1 MQAIIKLLC
10 NYNFYLKYN
19 NIIYKYIKDNKELC
33 TIYNY
38 ISLLMNKYQ
47 DNISIEVL
55 SLYILSQVQEK
66 EKEIYKNILEEIRKE
81 SIDSVI
87 IEDLILELSKKHQA
101 YELSKLALDVSEGYK
116 SFDDLLLFTQN
127 LNASTDLVDPSTGH
141 SIVTDDLD
149 ELYNTTYSTT
159 GLRWRC
165 SSLNKSLGSLRKG
178 DFGFIFARPESFSRD
193 TEVLTPHGWVTVDK
207 VTNET
212 YISQVNPDLTT
223 TFVRPTAIH
232 PHEQSHCYHIHDK
245 IGRVDLIVTEGH
257 GMIYEKEGKLWKER
271 ADSVKYYQG
280 VKHHVSAPTSVN
292 TKVTFMPEHR
302 LAIAYQADGHTRN
315 YKEYG
320 YTFSFTKE
328 RKQQR
333 LKEILDD
340 CGYEYSEYKDGN
352 NGHLGYYVKSKIR
365 LYKHFDW
372 INLALISKE
381 WCQQFIE
388 ELSYWDSTRRTNSR
402 FKFDTINRSV
412 ADKVQAI
419 AILAGYNCLLSI
431 HIDDRSPNYSDVYS
445 LSIRT
450 NYQPVDG
457 QCIVKERISFKDT
470 TYCFE
475 VSSGMLLVRRNGAVA
490 ISGNTGKT
498 TFLASEVS
506 YFAEQCDSPILW
518 FNNEEQGSK
527 VKLRIYQASLGIGLT
542 ELLNNRDKYGK
553 QFFDKTARKII
564 LNDAANTTKNDVQ
577 RLIELYQP
585 GCIVFDQLDK
595 IQGFS
600 GDREDI
606 RLGNI
611 YIWARNIAKQYCPV
625 IGVCQADATGEGK
638 RWLTMDNVASAKTTK
653 QAEADWIIGI
663 GKTHNENEEYFRY
676 LSICKNKLLGDEDTD
691 PILRHGH
698 LTVKINPY
706 IARYED

>member
-178 DFGFIFARPESFSRD
+178 DFGFIFARPE
-193 TEVLTPHGWVTVDK
+193 
-207 VTNET
+207 
-212 YISQVNPDLTT
+212 
-223 TFVRPTAIH
+223 
-232 PHEQSHCYHIHDK
+232 
-245 IGRVDLIVTEGH
+245 
-257 GMIYEKEGKLWKER
+257 
-271 ADSVKYYQG
+271 
-280 VKHHVSAPTSVN
+280 
-292 TKVTFMPEHR
+292 
-302 LAIAYQADGHTRN
+302 
-315 YKEYG
+315 
-320 YTFSFTKE
+320 
-328 RKQQR
+328 
-333 LKEILDD
+333 
-340 CGYEYSEYKDGN
+340 
-352 NGHLGYYVKSKIR
+352 
-365 LYKHFDW
+365 
-372 INLALISKE
+372 
-381 WCQQFIE
+381 
-388 ELSYWDSTRRTNSR
+388 
-402 FKFDTINRSV
+402 
-412 ADKVQAI
+412 
-419 AILAGYNCLLSI
+419 
-431 HIDDRSPNYSDVYS
+431 
-445 LSIRT
+445 
-450 NYQPVDG
+450 
-457 QCIVKERISFKDT
+457 
-470 TYCFE
+470 
-475 VSSGMLLVRRNGAVA
+475 
-490 ISGNTGKT
+490 TGKT

-564 LNDAANTTKNDVQ
+564 LNDAANTTKNDAQ

-585 GCIVFDQLDK
+585 ACIVFDQLDK

>member
-81 SIDSVI
+81 SVDSVI

-178 DFGFIFARPESFSRD
+178 DFGFIFARPE
-193 TEVLTPHGWVTVDK
+193 
-207 VTNET
+207 
-212 YISQVNPDLTT
+212 
-223 TFVRPTAIH
+223 
-232 PHEQSHCYHIHDK
+232 
-245 IGRVDLIVTEGH
+245 
-257 GMIYEKEGKLWKER
+257 
-271 ADSVKYYQG
+271 
-280 VKHHVSAPTSVN
+280 
-292 TKVTFMPEHR
+292 
-302 LAIAYQADGHTRN
+302 
-315 YKEYG
+315 
-320 YTFSFTKE
+320 
-328 RKQQR
+328 
-333 LKEILDD
+333 
-340 CGYEYSEYKDGN
+340 
-352 NGHLGYYVKSKIR
+352 
-365 LYKHFDW
+365 
-372 INLALISKE
+372 
-381 WCQQFIE
+381 
-388 ELSYWDSTRRTNSR
+388 
-402 FKFDTINRSV
+402 
-412 ADKVQAI
+412 
-419 AILAGYNCLLSI
+419 
-431 HIDDRSPNYSDVYS
+431 
-445 LSIRT
+445 
-450 NYQPVDG
+450 
-457 QCIVKERISFKDT
+457 
-470 TYCFE
+470 
-475 VSSGMLLVRRNGAVA
+475 
-490 ISGNTGKT
+490 TGKT

-564 LNDAANTTKNDVQ
+564 LNDAANTTKNDAQ

-585 GCIVFDQLDK
+585 ACIVFDQLDK

>member
-178 DFGFIFARPESFSRD
+178 DFGFIFARPE
-193 TEVLTPHGWVTVDK
+193 
-207 VTNET
+207 
-212 YISQVNPDLTT
+212 
-223 TFVRPTAIH
+223 
-232 PHEQSHCYHIHDK
+232 
-245 IGRVDLIVTEGH
+245 
-257 GMIYEKEGKLWKER
+257 
-271 ADSVKYYQG
+271 
-280 VKHHVSAPTSVN
+280 
-292 TKVTFMPEHR
+292 
-302 LAIAYQADGHTRN
+302 
-315 YKEYG
+315 
-320 YTFSFTKE
+320 
-328 RKQQR
+328 
-333 LKEILDD
+333 
-340 CGYEYSEYKDGN
+340 
-352 NGHLGYYVKSKIR
+352 
-365 LYKHFDW
+365 
-372 INLALISKE
+372 
-381 WCQQFIE
+381 
-388 ELSYWDSTRRTNSR
+388 
-402 FKFDTINRSV
+402 
-412 ADKVQAI
+412 
-419 AILAGYNCLLSI
+419 
-431 HIDDRSPNYSDVYS
+431 
-445 LSIRT
+445 
-450 NYQPVDG
+450 
-457 QCIVKERISFKDT
+457 
-470 TYCFE
+470 
-475 VSSGMLLVRRNGAVA
+475 
-490 ISGNTGKT
+490 TGKT

-527 VKLRIYQASLGIGLT
+527 VKLRIHQASLGIGLT

>member
-10 NYNFYLKYN
+10 NYDFYLKYN

-81 SIDSVI
+81 SVDSVI

-178 DFGFIFARPESFSRD
+178 DFGFIFARPE
-193 TEVLTPHGWVTVDK
+193 
-207 VTNET
+207 
-212 YISQVNPDLTT
+212 
-223 TFVRPTAIH
+223 
-232 PHEQSHCYHIHDK
+232 
-245 IGRVDLIVTEGH
+245 
-257 GMIYEKEGKLWKER
+257 
-271 ADSVKYYQG
+271 
-280 VKHHVSAPTSVN
+280 
-292 TKVTFMPEHR
+292 
-302 LAIAYQADGHTRN
+302 
-315 YKEYG
+315 
-320 YTFSFTKE
+320 
-328 RKQQR
+328 
-333 LKEILDD
+333 
-340 CGYEYSEYKDGN
+340 
-352 NGHLGYYVKSKIR
+352 
-365 LYKHFDW
+365 
-372 INLALISKE
+372 
-381 WCQQFIE
+381 
-388 ELSYWDSTRRTNSR
+388 
-402 FKFDTINRSV
+402 
-412 ADKVQAI
+412 
-419 AILAGYNCLLSI
+419 
-431 HIDDRSPNYSDVYS
+431 
-445 LSIRT
+445 
-450 NYQPVDG
+450 
-457 QCIVKERISFKDT
+457 
-470 TYCFE
+470 
-475 VSSGMLLVRRNGAVA
+475 
-490 ISGNTGKT
+490 TGKT

-564 LNDAANTTKNDVQ
+564 LNDAANTTKNDAQ

-585 GCIVFDQLDK
+585 ACIVFDQLDK

>member
-81 SIDSVI
+81 SVDSVI

-178 DFGFIFARPESFSRD
+178 DFGFIFARPE
-193 TEVLTPHGWVTVDK
+193 
-207 VTNET
+207 
-212 YISQVNPDLTT
+212 
-223 TFVRPTAIH
+223 
-232 PHEQSHCYHIHDK
+232 
-245 IGRVDLIVTEGH
+245 
-257 GMIYEKEGKLWKER
+257 
-271 ADSVKYYQG
+271 
-280 VKHHVSAPTSVN
+280 
-292 TKVTFMPEHR
+292 
-302 LAIAYQADGHTRN
+302 
-315 YKEYG
+315 
-320 YTFSFTKE
+320 
-328 RKQQR
+328 
-333 LKEILDD
+333 
-340 CGYEYSEYKDGN
+340 
-352 NGHLGYYVKSKIR
+352 
-365 LYKHFDW
+365 
-372 INLALISKE
+372 
-381 WCQQFIE
+381 
-388 ELSYWDSTRRTNSR
+388 
-402 FKFDTINRSV
+402 
-412 ADKVQAI
+412 
-419 AILAGYNCLLSI
+419 
-431 HIDDRSPNYSDVYS
+431 
-445 LSIRT
+445 
-450 NYQPVDG
+450 
-457 QCIVKERISFKDT
+457 
-470 TYCFE
+470 
-475 VSSGMLLVRRNGAVA
+475 
-490 ISGNTGKT
+490 TGKT

>member
-38 ISLLMNKYQ
+38 ISLLINKYQ

-178 DFGFIFARPESFSRD
+178 DFGFIFARPE
-193 TEVLTPHGWVTVDK
+193 
-207 VTNET
+207 
-212 YISQVNPDLTT
+212 
-223 TFVRPTAIH
+223 
-232 PHEQSHCYHIHDK
+232 
-245 IGRVDLIVTEGH
+245 
-257 GMIYEKEGKLWKER
+257 
-271 ADSVKYYQG
+271 
-280 VKHHVSAPTSVN
+280 
-292 TKVTFMPEHR
+292 
-302 LAIAYQADGHTRN
+302 
-315 YKEYG
+315 
-320 YTFSFTKE
+320 
-328 RKQQR
+328 
-333 LKEILDD
+333 
-340 CGYEYSEYKDGN
+340 
-352 NGHLGYYVKSKIR
+352 
-365 LYKHFDW
+365 
-372 INLALISKE
+372 
-381 WCQQFIE
+381 
-388 ELSYWDSTRRTNSR
+388 
-402 FKFDTINRSV
+402 
-412 ADKVQAI
+412 
-419 AILAGYNCLLSI
+419 
-431 HIDDRSPNYSDVYS
+431 
-445 LSIRT
+445 
-450 NYQPVDG
+450 
-457 QCIVKERISFKDT
+457 
-470 TYCFE
+470 
-475 VSSGMLLVRRNGAVA
+475 
-490 ISGNTGKT
+490 TGKT

-564 LNDAANTTKNDVQ
+564 LNDAANTTKNDIQ

>member
-81 SIDSVI
+81 SVDSVI

-178 DFGFIFARPESFSRD
+178 DFGFIFARPE
-193 TEVLTPHGWVTVDK
+193 
-207 VTNET
+207 
-212 YISQVNPDLTT
+212 
-223 TFVRPTAIH
+223 
-232 PHEQSHCYHIHDK
+232 
-245 IGRVDLIVTEGH
+245 
-257 GMIYEKEGKLWKER
+257 
-271 ADSVKYYQG
+271 
-280 VKHHVSAPTSVN
+280 
-292 TKVTFMPEHR
+292 
-302 LAIAYQADGHTRN
+302 
-315 YKEYG
+315 
-320 YTFSFTKE
+320 
-328 RKQQR
+328 
-333 LKEILDD
+333 
-340 CGYEYSEYKDGN
+340 
-352 NGHLGYYVKSKIR
+352 
-365 LYKHFDW
+365 
-372 INLALISKE
+372 
-381 WCQQFIE
+381 
-388 ELSYWDSTRRTNSR
+388 
-402 FKFDTINRSV
+402 
-412 ADKVQAI
+412 
-419 AILAGYNCLLSI
+419 
-431 HIDDRSPNYSDVYS
+431 
-445 LSIRT
+445 
-450 NYQPVDG
+450 
-457 QCIVKERISFKDT
+457 
-470 TYCFE
+470 
-475 VSSGMLLVRRNGAVA
+475 
-490 ISGNTGKT
+490 TGKT

-706 IARYED
+706 VARYED

>member
-178 DFGFIFARPESFSRD
+178 DFGFIFARPE
-193 TEVLTPHGWVTVDK
+193 
-207 VTNET
+207 
-212 YISQVNPDLTT
+212 
-223 TFVRPTAIH
+223 
-232 PHEQSHCYHIHDK
+232 
-245 IGRVDLIVTEGH
+245 
-257 GMIYEKEGKLWKER
+257 
-271 ADSVKYYQG
+271 
-280 VKHHVSAPTSVN
+280 
-292 TKVTFMPEHR
+292 
-302 LAIAYQADGHTRN
+302 
-315 YKEYG
+315 
-320 YTFSFTKE
+320 
-328 RKQQR
+328 
-333 LKEILDD
+333 
-340 CGYEYSEYKDGN
+340 
-352 NGHLGYYVKSKIR
+352 
-365 LYKHFDW
+365 
-372 INLALISKE
+372 
-381 WCQQFIE
+381 
-388 ELSYWDSTRRTNSR
+388 
-402 FKFDTINRSV
+402 
-412 ADKVQAI
+412 
-419 AILAGYNCLLSI
+419 
-431 HIDDRSPNYSDVYS
+431 
-445 LSIRT
+445 
-450 NYQPVDG
+450 
-457 QCIVKERISFKDT
+457 
-470 TYCFE
+470 
-475 VSSGMLLVRRNGAVA
+475 
-490 ISGNTGKT
+490 TGKT

>member
-81 SIDSVI
+81 SVDSVI

-178 DFGFIFARPESFSRD
+178 DFGFIFARPE
-193 TEVLTPHGWVTVDK
+193 
-207 VTNET
+207 
-212 YISQVNPDLTT
+212 
-223 TFVRPTAIH
+223 
-232 PHEQSHCYHIHDK
+232 
-245 IGRVDLIVTEGH
+245 
-257 GMIYEKEGKLWKER
+257 
-271 ADSVKYYQG
+271 
-280 VKHHVSAPTSVN
+280 
-292 TKVTFMPEHR
+292 
-302 LAIAYQADGHTRN
+302 
-315 YKEYG
+315 
-320 YTFSFTKE
+320 
-328 RKQQR
+328 
-333 LKEILDD
+333 
-340 CGYEYSEYKDGN
+340 
-352 NGHLGYYVKSKIR
+352 
-365 LYKHFDW
+365 
-372 INLALISKE
+372 
-381 WCQQFIE
+381 
-388 ELSYWDSTRRTNSR
+388 
-402 FKFDTINRSV
+402 
-412 ADKVQAI
+412 
-419 AILAGYNCLLSI
+419 
-431 HIDDRSPNYSDVYS
+431 
-445 LSIRT
+445 
-450 NYQPVDG
+450 
-457 QCIVKERISFKDT
+457 
-470 TYCFE
+470 
-475 VSSGMLLVRRNGAVA
+475 
-490 ISGNTGKT
+490 TGKT

-564 LNDAANTTKNDVQ
+564 LNDAANTTKNDAQ

>member
-81 SIDSVI
+81 SVDSVI

-178 DFGFIFARPESFSRD
+178 DFGFIFARPE
-193 TEVLTPHGWVTVDK
+193 
-207 VTNET
+207 
-212 YISQVNPDLTT
+212 
-223 TFVRPTAIH
+223 
-232 PHEQSHCYHIHDK
+232 
-245 IGRVDLIVTEGH
+245 
-257 GMIYEKEGKLWKER
+257 
-271 ADSVKYYQG
+271 
-280 VKHHVSAPTSVN
+280 
-292 TKVTFMPEHR
+292 
-302 LAIAYQADGHTRN
+302 
-315 YKEYG
+315 
-320 YTFSFTKE
+320 
-328 RKQQR
+328 
-333 LKEILDD
+333 
-340 CGYEYSEYKDGN
+340 
-352 NGHLGYYVKSKIR
+352 
-365 LYKHFDW
+365 
-372 INLALISKE
+372 
-381 WCQQFIE
+381 
-388 ELSYWDSTRRTNSR
+388 
-402 FKFDTINRSV
+402 
-412 ADKVQAI
+412 
-419 AILAGYNCLLSI
+419 
-431 HIDDRSPNYSDVYS
+431 
-445 LSIRT
+445 
-450 NYQPVDG
+450 
-457 QCIVKERISFKDT
+457 
-470 TYCFE
+470 
-475 VSSGMLLVRRNGAVA
+475 
-490 ISGNTGKT
+490 TGKT

-542 ELLNNRDKYGK
+542 ELLNNRDKYGREFINK
-553 QFFDKTARKII
+553 TDKRII
-564 LNDAANTTKNDVQ
+564 LNDAANTTKRDVQ
-577 RLIELYQP
+577 KLIELYQP

>member
-193 TEVLTPHGWVTVDK
+193 TEVLTPKGWLAVDK
-207 VTNET
+207 VTTDT
-212 YISQVNPDLTT
+212 YISQVNKDLTT
-223 TFVRPTAIH
+223 TFVQPKAVH
-232 PHEQSHCYHIHDK
+232 PHEQTHCYHIHDEL
-245 IGRVDLIVTEGH
+245 GRVDLIVTEGH
-257 GMIYEKEGKLWKER
+257 GMIYEKDGKLWKER
-271 ADSVKYYQG
+271 ADTVKYYQG
-280 VKHHVSAPTSVN
+280 KKHHVSAATSLIENVA
-292 TKVTFMPEHR
+292 FLPEHQ

-320 YTFSFTKE
+320 YTFSFKKE

-333 LKEILDD
+333 LENILDA
-340 CGYEYSEYKDGN
+340 CGFEYSKYKDGN
-352 NGHLGYYVKSKIR
+352 RGHSGYYVKSKIR
-365 LYKHFDW
+365 LHKNFDW
-372 INLALISKE
+372 INLSLVSQV

-388 ELSYWDSTRRTNSR
+388 ELSYWDATRRTETR
-402 FKFDTINRSV
+402 FKFDTTNKNV

-419 AILAGYNCLLSI
+419 AILAGYNCLLSVC
-431 HIDDRSPNYSDVYS
+431 IDNRSPTYSDIYS
-445 LSIRT
+445 LTIRT
-450 NYQPVDG
+450 KYQPVNG
-457 QCIVKERISFKDT
+457 QCIIKERIPFKDT

-475 VSSGMLLVRRNGAVA
+475 VPSGMLLVRRNGAVA
-490 ISGNTGKT
+490 VSGNTGKT

-564 LNDAANTTKNDVQ
+564 LNDAANTTKNDAQ

>member
-81 SIDSVI
+81 SVDSVI

-178 DFGFIFARPESFSRD
+178 DFGFIFARPE
-193 TEVLTPHGWVTVDK
+193 
-207 VTNET
+207 
-212 YISQVNPDLTT
+212 
-223 TFVRPTAIH
+223 
-232 PHEQSHCYHIHDK
+232 
-245 IGRVDLIVTEGH
+245 
-257 GMIYEKEGKLWKER
+257 
-271 ADSVKYYQG
+271 
-280 VKHHVSAPTSVN
+280 
-292 TKVTFMPEHR
+292 
-302 LAIAYQADGHTRN
+302 
-315 YKEYG
+315 
-320 YTFSFTKE
+320 
-328 RKQQR
+328 
-333 LKEILDD
+333 
-340 CGYEYSEYKDGN
+340 
-352 NGHLGYYVKSKIR
+352 
-365 LYKHFDW
+365 
-372 INLALISKE
+372 
-381 WCQQFIE
+381 
-388 ELSYWDSTRRTNSR
+388 
-402 FKFDTINRSV
+402 
-412 ADKVQAI
+412 
-419 AILAGYNCLLSI
+419 
-431 HIDDRSPNYSDVYS
+431 
-445 LSIRT
+445 
-450 NYQPVDG
+450 
-457 QCIVKERISFKDT
+457 
-470 TYCFE
+470 
-475 VSSGMLLVRRNGAVA
+475 
-490 ISGNTGKT
+490 TGKT
-498 TFLASEVS
+498 TFLASEIS

-564 LNDAANTTKNDVQ
+564 LNDAANTTKNDAQ

>member
-1 MQAIIKLLC
+1 
-10 NYNFYLKYN
+10 
-19 NIIYKYIKDNKELC
+19 
-33 TIYNY
+33 
-38 ISLLMNKYQ
+38 MNKYQ

-178 DFGFIFARPESFSRD
+178 DFGFIFARPE
-193 TEVLTPHGWVTVDK
+193 
-207 VTNET
+207 
-212 YISQVNPDLTT
+212 
-223 TFVRPTAIH
+223 
-232 PHEQSHCYHIHDK
+232 
-245 IGRVDLIVTEGH
+245 
-257 GMIYEKEGKLWKER
+257 
-271 ADSVKYYQG
+271 
-280 VKHHVSAPTSVN
+280 
-292 TKVTFMPEHR
+292 
-302 LAIAYQADGHTRN
+302 
-315 YKEYG
+315 
-320 YTFSFTKE
+320 
-328 RKQQR
+328 
-333 LKEILDD
+333 
-340 CGYEYSEYKDGN
+340 
-352 NGHLGYYVKSKIR
+352 
-365 LYKHFDW
+365 
-372 INLALISKE
+372 
-381 WCQQFIE
+381 
-388 ELSYWDSTRRTNSR
+388 
-402 FKFDTINRSV
+402 
-412 ADKVQAI
+412 
-419 AILAGYNCLLSI
+419 
-431 HIDDRSPNYSDVYS
+431 
-445 LSIRT
+445 
-450 NYQPVDG
+450 
-457 QCIVKERISFKDT
+457 
-470 TYCFE
+470 
-475 VSSGMLLVRRNGAVA
+475 
-490 ISGNTGKT
+490 TGKT

-706 IARYED
+706 VARYED

>member
-10 NYNFYLKYN
+10 NYDFYLKYN

-81 SIDSVI
+81 SVDSVI

-178 DFGFIFARPESFSRD
+178 DFGFIFARPE
-193 TEVLTPHGWVTVDK
+193 
-207 VTNET
+207 
-212 YISQVNPDLTT
+212 
-223 TFVRPTAIH
+223 
-232 PHEQSHCYHIHDK
+232 
-245 IGRVDLIVTEGH
+245 
-257 GMIYEKEGKLWKER
+257 
-271 ADSVKYYQG
+271 
-280 VKHHVSAPTSVN
+280 
-292 TKVTFMPEHR
+292 
-302 LAIAYQADGHTRN
+302 
-315 YKEYG
+315 
-320 YTFSFTKE
+320 
-328 RKQQR
+328 
-333 LKEILDD
+333 
-340 CGYEYSEYKDGN
+340 
-352 NGHLGYYVKSKIR
+352 
-365 LYKHFDW
+365 
-372 INLALISKE
+372 
-381 WCQQFIE
+381 
-388 ELSYWDSTRRTNSR
+388 
-402 FKFDTINRSV
+402 
-412 ADKVQAI
+412 
-419 AILAGYNCLLSI
+419 
-431 HIDDRSPNYSDVYS
+431 
-445 LSIRT
+445 
-450 NYQPVDG
+450 
-457 QCIVKERISFKDT
+457 
-470 TYCFE
+470 
-475 VSSGMLLVRRNGAVA
+475 
-490 ISGNTGKT
+490 TGKT

>member
-10 NYNFYLKYN
+10 NYDFYLKYN

-81 SIDSVI
+81 SVDSVI

-178 DFGFIFARPESFSRD
+178 DFGFIFARPE
-193 TEVLTPHGWVTVDK
+193 
-207 VTNET
+207 
-212 YISQVNPDLTT
+212 
-223 TFVRPTAIH
+223 
-232 PHEQSHCYHIHDK
+232 
-245 IGRVDLIVTEGH
+245 
-257 GMIYEKEGKLWKER
+257 
-271 ADSVKYYQG
+271 
-280 VKHHVSAPTSVN
+280 
-292 TKVTFMPEHR
+292 
-302 LAIAYQADGHTRN
+302 
-315 YKEYG
+315 
-320 YTFSFTKE
+320 
-328 RKQQR
+328 
-333 LKEILDD
+333 
-340 CGYEYSEYKDGN
+340 
-352 NGHLGYYVKSKIR
+352 
-365 LYKHFDW
+365 
-372 INLALISKE
+372 
-381 WCQQFIE
+381 
-388 ELSYWDSTRRTNSR
+388 
-402 FKFDTINRSV
+402 
-412 ADKVQAI
+412 
-419 AILAGYNCLLSI
+419 
-431 HIDDRSPNYSDVYS
+431 
-445 LSIRT
+445 
-450 NYQPVDG
+450 
-457 QCIVKERISFKDT
+457 
-470 TYCFE
+470 
-475 VSSGMLLVRRNGAVA
+475 
-490 ISGNTGKT
+490 TGKT

-564 LNDAANTTKNDVQ
+564 LNDAANTTKNDAQ

>member
-81 SIDSVI
+81 SVDSVI

-193 TEVLTPHGWVTVDK
+193 TEVLTPNGWLAVDK
-207 VTNET
+207 VTTDT
-212 YISQVNPDLTT
+212 YISQVNKDLTT
-223 TFVRPTAIH
+223 TFVQPKAVH
-232 PHEQSHCYHIHDK
+232 PHEQTHCYHIHDEL
-245 IGRVDLIVTEGH
+245 GRVDLIVTEGH
-257 GMIYEKEGKLWKER
+257 GMIYEKDGKLWKER
-271 ADSVKYYQG
+271 ADTVKYYQG
-280 VKHHVSAPTSVN
+280 KKHHVSAATSLIENVA
-292 TKVTFMPEHR
+292 FLPEHQ

-320 YTFSFTKE
+320 YTFSFKKE

-333 LKEILDD
+333 LENILDA
-340 CGYEYSEYKDGN
+340 CGFEYSKYKDGN
-352 NGHLGYYVKSKIR
+352 RGHSGYYVKSKIR
-365 LYKHFDW
+365 LHKNFDW
-372 INLALISKE
+372 INLSLVSQV

-388 ELSYWDSTRRTNSR
+388 ELSYWDATRRTETR
-402 FKFDTINRSV
+402 FKFDTTNKNV

-419 AILAGYNCLLSI
+419 AILAGYNCLLSVC
-431 HIDDRSPNYSDVYS
+431 IDDRSPKYSDIYS
-445 LSIRT
+445 LTIRT
-450 NYQPVDG
+450 KYQPVDG
-457 QCIVKERISFKDT
+457 QCIIKERIPFKDT

-475 VSSGMLLVRRNGAVA
+475 VPSGMLLVRRNGAVA
-490 ISGNTGKT
+490 VSGNTGKT

>member
-178 DFGFIFARPESFSRD
+178 DFGFIFARPE
-193 TEVLTPHGWVTVDK
+193 
-207 VTNET
+207 
-212 YISQVNPDLTT
+212 
-223 TFVRPTAIH
+223 
-232 PHEQSHCYHIHDK
+232 
-245 IGRVDLIVTEGH
+245 
-257 GMIYEKEGKLWKER
+257 
-271 ADSVKYYQG
+271 
-280 VKHHVSAPTSVN
+280 
-292 TKVTFMPEHR
+292 
-302 LAIAYQADGHTRN
+302 
-315 YKEYG
+315 
-320 YTFSFTKE
+320 
-328 RKQQR
+328 
-333 LKEILDD
+333 
-340 CGYEYSEYKDGN
+340 
-352 NGHLGYYVKSKIR
+352 
-365 LYKHFDW
+365 
-372 INLALISKE
+372 
-381 WCQQFIE
+381 
-388 ELSYWDSTRRTNSR
+388 
-402 FKFDTINRSV
+402 
-412 ADKVQAI
+412 
-419 AILAGYNCLLSI
+419 
-431 HIDDRSPNYSDVYS
+431 
-445 LSIRT
+445 
-450 NYQPVDG
+450 
-457 QCIVKERISFKDT
+457 
-470 TYCFE
+470 
-475 VSSGMLLVRRNGAVA
+475 
-490 ISGNTGKT
+490 TGKT

-564 LNDAANTTKNDVQ
+564 LNDAANTTKNDAQ

>member
-81 SIDSVI
+81 SVDSVI

-178 DFGFIFARPESFSRD
+178 DFGFIFARPE
-193 TEVLTPHGWVTVDK
+193 
-207 VTNET
+207 
-212 YISQVNPDLTT
+212 
-223 TFVRPTAIH
+223 
-232 PHEQSHCYHIHDK
+232 
-245 IGRVDLIVTEGH
+245 
-257 GMIYEKEGKLWKER
+257 
-271 ADSVKYYQG
+271 
-280 VKHHVSAPTSVN
+280 
-292 TKVTFMPEHR
+292 
-302 LAIAYQADGHTRN
+302 
-315 YKEYG
+315 
-320 YTFSFTKE
+320 
-328 RKQQR
+328 
-333 LKEILDD
+333 
-340 CGYEYSEYKDGN
+340 
-352 NGHLGYYVKSKIR
+352 
-365 LYKHFDW
+365 
-372 INLALISKE
+372 
-381 WCQQFIE
+381 
-388 ELSYWDSTRRTNSR
+388 
-402 FKFDTINRSV
+402 
-412 ADKVQAI
+412 
-419 AILAGYNCLLSI
+419 
-431 HIDDRSPNYSDVYS
+431 
-445 LSIRT
+445 
-450 NYQPVDG
+450 
-457 QCIVKERISFKDT
+457 
-470 TYCFE
+470 
-475 VSSGMLLVRRNGAVA
+475 
-490 ISGNTGKT
+490 TGKT

-553 QFFDKTARKII
+553 QFFDKTAKRII
-564 LNDAANTTKNDVQ
+564 LNDTTNTTKNDVQ

>member
-38 ISLLMNKYQ
+38 ISLLINKYQ

-178 DFGFIFARPESFSRD
+178 DFGFIFARPE
-193 TEVLTPHGWVTVDK
+193 
-207 VTNET
+207 
-212 YISQVNPDLTT
+212 
-223 TFVRPTAIH
+223 
-232 PHEQSHCYHIHDK
+232 
-245 IGRVDLIVTEGH
+245 
-257 GMIYEKEGKLWKER
+257 
-271 ADSVKYYQG
+271 
-280 VKHHVSAPTSVN
+280 
-292 TKVTFMPEHR
+292 
-302 LAIAYQADGHTRN
+302 
-315 YKEYG
+315 
-320 YTFSFTKE
+320 
-328 RKQQR
+328 
-333 LKEILDD
+333 
-340 CGYEYSEYKDGN
+340 
-352 NGHLGYYVKSKIR
+352 
-365 LYKHFDW
+365 
-372 INLALISKE
+372 
-381 WCQQFIE
+381 
-388 ELSYWDSTRRTNSR
+388 
-402 FKFDTINRSV
+402 
-412 ADKVQAI
+412 
-419 AILAGYNCLLSI
+419 
-431 HIDDRSPNYSDVYS
+431 
-445 LSIRT
+445 
-450 NYQPVDG
+450 
-457 QCIVKERISFKDT
+457 
-470 TYCFE
+470 
-475 VSSGMLLVRRNGAVA
+475 
-490 ISGNTGKT
+490 TGKT

>member
-178 DFGFIFARPESFSRD
+178 DFGFIFARPE
-193 TEVLTPHGWVTVDK
+193 
-207 VTNET
+207 
-212 YISQVNPDLTT
+212 
-223 TFVRPTAIH
+223 
-232 PHEQSHCYHIHDK
+232 
-245 IGRVDLIVTEGH
+245 
-257 GMIYEKEGKLWKER
+257 
-271 ADSVKYYQG
+271 
-280 VKHHVSAPTSVN
+280 
-292 TKVTFMPEHR
+292 
-302 LAIAYQADGHTRN
+302 
-315 YKEYG
+315 
-320 YTFSFTKE
+320 
-328 RKQQR
+328 
-333 LKEILDD
+333 
-340 CGYEYSEYKDGN
+340 
-352 NGHLGYYVKSKIR
+352 
-365 LYKHFDW
+365 
-372 INLALISKE
+372 
-381 WCQQFIE
+381 
-388 ELSYWDSTRRTNSR
+388 
-402 FKFDTINRSV
+402 
-412 ADKVQAI
+412 
-419 AILAGYNCLLSI
+419 
-431 HIDDRSPNYSDVYS
+431 
-445 LSIRT
+445 
-450 NYQPVDG
+450 
-457 QCIVKERISFKDT
+457 
-470 TYCFE
+470 
-475 VSSGMLLVRRNGAVA
+475 
-490 ISGNTGKT
+490 TGKT

-706 IARYED
+706 VARYED

>member
-55 SLYILSQVQEK
+55 SLYILSQVQ

-178 DFGFIFARPESFSRD
+178 DFGFIFARPE
-193 TEVLTPHGWVTVDK
+193 
-207 VTNET
+207 
-212 YISQVNPDLTT
+212 
-223 TFVRPTAIH
+223 
-232 PHEQSHCYHIHDK
+232 
-245 IGRVDLIVTEGH
+245 
-257 GMIYEKEGKLWKER
+257 
-271 ADSVKYYQG
+271 
-280 VKHHVSAPTSVN
+280 
-292 TKVTFMPEHR
+292 
-302 LAIAYQADGHTRN
+302 
-315 YKEYG
+315 
-320 YTFSFTKE
+320 
-328 RKQQR
+328 
-333 LKEILDD
+333 
-340 CGYEYSEYKDGN
+340 
-352 NGHLGYYVKSKIR
+352 
-365 LYKHFDW
+365 
-372 INLALISKE
+372 
-381 WCQQFIE
+381 
-388 ELSYWDSTRRTNSR
+388 
-402 FKFDTINRSV
+402 
-412 ADKVQAI
+412 
-419 AILAGYNCLLSI
+419 
-431 HIDDRSPNYSDVYS
+431 
-445 LSIRT
+445 
-450 NYQPVDG
+450 
-457 QCIVKERISFKDT
+457 
-470 TYCFE
+470 
-475 VSSGMLLVRRNGAVA
+475 
-490 ISGNTGKT
+490 TGKT

>member
-1 MQAIIKLLC
+1 MNYTTQHTAQQDLDGVAHLLTKALDHC
-10 NYNFYLKYN
+10 EKVIL
-19 NIIYKYIKDNKELC
+19 D
-33 TIYNY
+33 
-38 ISLLMNKYQ
+38 
-47 DNISIEVL
+47 L
-55 SLYILSQVQEK
+55 SLRGPNLFQEIQK
-66 EKEIYKNILEEIRKE
+66 
-81 SIDSVI
+81 
-87 IEDLILELSKKHQA
+87 
-101 YELSKLALDVSEGYK
+101 
-116 SFDDLLLFTQN
+116 
-127 LNASTDLVDPSTGH
+127 
-141 SIVTDDLD
+141 
-149 ELYNTTYSTT
+149 YS
-159 GLRWRC
+159 
-165 SSLNKSLGSLRKG
+165 
-178 DFGFIFARPESFSRD
+178 SRD
-193 TEVLTPHGWVTVDK
+193 TEVLTPNGWLAVDK
-207 VTNET
+207 VTTDT
-212 YISQVNPDLTT
+212 YISQVNKDLTT
-223 TFVRPTAIH
+223 TFVQPKAVH
-232 PHEQSHCYHIHDK
+232 PHEQTHCYHIHDEL
-245 IGRVDLIVTEGH
+245 GRVDLIVTEGH
-257 GMIYEKEGKLWKER
+257 GMIYEKDGKLWKER
-271 ADSVKYYQG
+271 ADTVKYYQG
-280 VKHHVSAPTSVN
+280 KKHHVSAATSLIENVA
-292 TKVTFMPEHR
+292 FLPEHQ

-320 YTFSFTKE
+320 YTFSFKKE

-333 LKEILDD
+333 LENILDA
-340 CGYEYSEYKDGN
+340 CGFEYSKYKDGN
-352 NGHLGYYVKSKIR
+352 RGHSGYYVKSKIR
-365 LYKHFDW
+365 LHKNFDW
-372 INLALISKE
+372 INLSLVSQV

-388 ELSYWDSTRRTNSR
+388 ELSYWDATRRTETR
-402 FKFDTINRSV
+402 FKFDTTNKNV

-419 AILAGYNCLLSI
+419 AILAGYNCLLSVC
-431 HIDDRSPNYSDVYS
+431 IDDRSPKYSDIYS
-445 LSIRT
+445 LTIRT
-450 NYQPVDG
+450 KYQPVDG
-457 QCIVKERISFKDT
+457 QCIIKERIPFKDT

-475 VSSGMLLVRRNGAVA
+475 VPSGMLLVRRNGAVA
-490 ISGNTGKT
+490 VSGNTGKT

>member
-81 SIDSVI
+81 SVDSVI

-178 DFGFIFARPESFSRD
+178 DFGFIFARPE
-193 TEVLTPHGWVTVDK
+193 
-207 VTNET
+207 
-212 YISQVNPDLTT
+212 
-223 TFVRPTAIH
+223 
-232 PHEQSHCYHIHDK
+232 
-245 IGRVDLIVTEGH
+245 
-257 GMIYEKEGKLWKER
+257 
-271 ADSVKYYQG
+271 
-280 VKHHVSAPTSVN
+280 
-292 TKVTFMPEHR
+292 
-302 LAIAYQADGHTRN
+302 
-315 YKEYG
+315 
-320 YTFSFTKE
+320 
-328 RKQQR
+328 
-333 LKEILDD
+333 
-340 CGYEYSEYKDGN
+340 
-352 NGHLGYYVKSKIR
+352 
-365 LYKHFDW
+365 
-372 INLALISKE
+372 
-381 WCQQFIE
+381 
-388 ELSYWDSTRRTNSR
+388 
-402 FKFDTINRSV
+402 
-412 ADKVQAI
+412 
-419 AILAGYNCLLSI
+419 
-431 HIDDRSPNYSDVYS
+431 
-445 LSIRT
+445 
-450 NYQPVDG
+450 
-457 QCIVKERISFKDT
+457 
-470 TYCFE
+470 
-475 VSSGMLLVRRNGAVA
+475 
-490 ISGNTGKT
+490 TGKT

-564 LNDAANTTKNDVQ
+564 LNDAANTTKNDAQ

-611 YIWARNIAKQYCPV
+611 YIWARNLAKQYCPV